1 MKVRLRDVATVIN
14 GVTYKPSDI
23 RYPSC
28 DGSIPILR
36 ATNIQNGALDLSD
49 TVYIDVNKVAQQQ
62 MLQNGDIIICA
73 SSGSKNLVGK
83 AAQITIVTPLSFG
96 SFCKVVRP
104 NNINPE
110 YLYFFFQSPTYRH
123 LISEASIGANI
134 NNIRNSH
141 ILDLQIPVPN
151 INKQKNICEHLGS
164 LSNQITKRNQQA
176 IILDQLV
183 KSRFMEMFGEWPA
196 NSKNWPT
203 GQIKDIVIDV
213 KYGSSRPS
221 SRDGKYP
228 YLRMNNITYSGQ
240 LDLSDIKKITI
251 PNNELENCSA
261 RKGDVLF
268 NRTNSRELVGKTCV
282 YNQEQPMVI
291 AGFIIRVRLNETL
304 MSPVFLSSFLNTD
317 FSKHMLMH
325 KCKSAIGQANIN
337 AQEMKNIKLYIPP
350 LPLQQQ
356 FAAFVEK
363 VDKSK
368 FIVGAR
374 LAGRLCRKI
383 LTKLSLSEA
392 DYD

>member
-1 MKVRLRDVATVIN
+1 MKVRLGDICEILNGYAFKSSDYTKDGIRIIRISNVQKGFIEDSSPVFYPKDNKYAQNYALIENDLLISLTGNVGRVALISRDLLPAALNQRVACIRIKDKHTILTKYLFHLLN
-14 GVTYKPSDI
+14 SDI
-23 RYPSC
+23 FEHDCIISAQGIAQKNMSTSWLQQYEI
-28 DGSIPILR
+28 SIDPLETQSKRI
-36 ATNIQNGALDLSD
+36 NVLDTLDS
-49 TVYIDVNKVAQQQ
+49 
-62 MLQNGDIIICA
+62 
-73 SSGSKNLVGK
+73 
-83 AAQITIVTPLSFG
+83 
-96 SFCKVVRP
+96 
-104 NNINPE
+104 
-110 YLYFFFQSPTYRH
+110 
-123 LISEASIGANI
+123 LIS
-134 NNIRNSH
+134 RR
-141 ILDLQIPVPN
+141 
-151 INKQKNICEHLGS
+151 
-164 LSNQITKRNQQA
+164 KRQLLK
-176 IILDQLV
+176 LDQLV

-251 PNNELENCSA
+251 PDNELENCSA

-374 LAGRLCRKI
+374 LAGRFCRKI

>member
-1 MKVRLRDVATVIN
+1 MKQKLTDICHPKQWKTIPVCKLRDQGYPVYGAN
-14 GVTYKPSDI
+14 GVIGRYHEYNHETPVIAIACRGASCGAINITVPKSYVTGNAMCLDDLQPDIDLTYLYYCLTHYNFQKVIS
-23 RYPSC
+23 
-28 DGSIPILR
+28 GSAQPQITREGL
-36 ATNIQNGALDLSD
+36 
-49 TVYIDVNKVAQQQ
+49 NKVEVIVHSKNKQQEIVTILGHVDKVLWARQQQ
-62 MLQNGDIIICA
+62 LT
-73 SSGSKNLVGK
+73 K
-83 AAQITIVTPLSFG
+83 
-96 SFCKVVRP
+96 
-104 NNINPE
+104 
-110 YLYFFFQSPTYRH
+110 
-123 LISEASIGANI
+123 
-134 NNIRNSH
+134 
-141 ILDLQIPVPN
+141 LD
-151 INKQKNICEHLGS
+151 E
-164 LSNQITKRNQQA
+164 
-176 IILDQLV
+176 LV

-251 PNNELENCSA
+251 PDNELENCSA

-368 FIVGAR
+368 
-374 LAGRLCRKI
+374 LAVKQSLE
-383 LTKLSLSEA
+383 KLETLKKSLMQQ
-392 DYD
+392 YFG